1 MEHIMSIQFQ
11 PAALAGAIAIAMGFS
26 ASVSAQDNTTTVNAS
41 LDTLVVTATRSE
53 EKIGNVPARISVI
66 DQNSIERNPI
76 LNLSDEVQKDPS
88 VFMKQYGGLGQ
99 TTEIS
104 IRGTKSNHTL
114 VLKDGARLNSQNHF
128 SALFPTFIDTS
139 DIKQIEILKGP
150 ASVQYGSDA
159 ISGVVQMIT
168 TTPSKNSGFITGI
181 SAENKTYK
189 MIVGADL
196 VEDNFYAQI
205 RGQRLETDG
214 TRVLDYQSKNQKAS
228 YDQKG
233 YSAKVGYDN
242 KEDLKANISISEN
255 EGTNQFYNWQTSQ
268 NNAKRFFENRLIN
281 SNIEYDL
288 RNDLTLSARFSNFV
302 DNQNVKDSEPGHF
315 DTENNEGDLNL
326 RWSLTPQQ
334 NILFGSTYL
343 KSDFKSNSIKNAKQN
358 IDSIGYYLQH
368 QHKSEKLNTQV
379 GVRTEDNE
387 LFGTHTVGQ
396 GAIRYQVL
404 PTTSI
409 YANIGSAFKTPSLTE
424 LYYFVEGSYP
434 TYGNPDLKPEKS
446 VSYEIGLDQKINHYL
461 TAYLS
466 AYNTHIKNLIVT
478 NNLGQNKSSFTNLD
492 KSEVNGGELGFKWKN
507 QDLFFTTEYAYAD
520 SKNKKTNKNI
530 AYRPKQTFTL
540 STGIEN
546 ASYGVSASLITRS
559 DIYADNAN
567 KVKAPGYA
575 TVDLNMYWNINPN
588 IKVFSNIQNI
598 GDVDYR
604 IADNFGD
611 GWYVNGGRLASA
623 GVTFRY

>member
-1 MEHIMSIQFQ
+1 MSTLFQ
-11 PAALAGAIAIAMGFS
+11 PTALVGAIALAMGFS
-26 ASVSAQDNTTTVNAS
+26 TSVFAAESKDQRVVNAA
-41 LDTLVVTATRSE
+41 LDTLVVTASRSE
-53 EKIGNVPARISVI
+53 QNIKDVPARINVI

-88 VFMKQYGGLGQ
+88 VFMKQYGGMGQ

-139 DIKQIEILKGP
+139 DLKQIEILKGP
-150 ASVQYGSDA
+150 ASVQYGTDA
-159 ISGVVQMIT
+159 IGGVVQMIT
-168 TTPSKNSGFITGI
+168 TTPTQNSGFITGI
-181 SAENKTYK
+181 YAENKTYK
-189 MIVGADL
+189 TIIGSDL
-196 VEDNFYAQI
+196 VQDNFYAQI

-214 TRVLDYQSKNQKAS
+214 TKILDYQNKSQKAS

-242 KEDLKANISISEN
+242 KDNIKANIAISQN
-255 EGTNQFYNWQTSQ
+255 EGTNQFYDWATSQ
-268 NNAKRFFENRLIN
+268 NKAKRFFENRLIN
-281 SNIEYDL
+281 VNTEFDL
-288 RNDLTLSARFSNFV
+288 QDNLTLSARLSNFI
-302 DNQNVKDSEPGHF
+302 DNQYVLDSEPGHF
-315 DTENNEGDLNL
+315 DTENKEGDLNL

-334 NILFGSTYL
+334 SILLGSTYL
-343 KSDFKSNSIKNAKQN
+343 KSNFESKSIKNEKQD
-358 IDSIGYYLQH
+358 IDSVGYYLQH

-379 GVRTEDNE
+379 GIRTEDNE

-396 GAIRYQVL
+396 GSIRYQIL

-434 TYGNPDLKPEKS
+434 TYGNPNLKPEKS
-446 VSYEIGLDQKINHYL
+446 MAYEIGVDQKINNQL
-461 TAYLS
+461 TAYFS
-466 AYNTHIKNLIVT
+466 TYHTRIKNLIVT
-478 NNLGQNKSSFTNLD
+478 NYLGQNKSSFANIE
-492 KSEVNGGELGFKWKN
+492 KSEVNGGEIGFKWKE
-507 QDLFFTTEYAYAD
+507 QDIFLTTEYAYAD
-520 SKNKKTNKNI
+520 SKNKKTNNNI

-540 STGIEN
+540 STGLEN
-546 ASYGVSASLITRS
+546 ASYGVSASVIARS
-559 DIYADNAN
+559 DIYADHAN
-567 KVKAPGYA
+567 KVKVPGYA

-598 GDVDYR
+598 GDVEYK

-611 GWYVNGGRLASA
+611 GWYINGGRLASA

>member
-1 MEHIMSIQFQ
+1 MSTLFQ
-11 PAALAGAIAIAMGFS
+11 PTALVGAIALAMGFS
-26 ASVSAQDNTTTVNAS
+26 TSVSAQDSSNVVNAS

-53 EKIGNVPARISVI
+53 EKIGNVPARINVI

-88 VFMKQYGGLGQ
+88 VFMKQYGGMGQ

-128 SALFPTFIDTS
+128 NALFPTFIDTS
-139 DIKQIEILKGP
+139 DLKQIEILKGP
-150 ASVQYGSDA
+150 ASVQYGTDA
-159 ISGVVQMIT
+159 IGGVVQMIT
-168 TTPSKNSGFITGI
+168 TTPTQNSGFITGI
-181 SAENKTYK
+181 YAENKTYK
-189 MIVGADL
+189 TIIGSDL
-196 VEDNFYAQI
+196 VQDGFYAQI

-214 TRVLDYQSKNQKAS
+214 TKILDYQNKSQKAS

-242 KEDLKANISISEN
+242 KDNIKANIAISQN
-255 EGTNQFYNWQTSQ
+255 EGTNQFYDWATSQ
-268 NNAKRFFENRLIN
+268 NKAKRFFENRLIN
-281 SNIEYDL
+281 VNTEFDL
-288 RNDLTLSARFSNFV
+288 QDNLTLSARLSNFI
-302 DNQNVKDSEPGHF
+302 DNQYVLDSEPGHF
-315 DTENNEGDLNL
+315 DTENKEGDLNL

-334 NILFGSTYL
+334 SILLGSTYL
-343 KSDFKSNSIKNAKQN
+343 KSNFESKSIKNEKQD
-358 IDSIGYYLQH
+358 IDSVGYYLQH

-379 GVRTEDNE
+379 GIRTEDNE

-396 GAIRYQVL
+396 GAIRYQIL

-434 TYGNPDLKPEKS
+434 TYGNPNLKPEKS
-446 VSYEIGLDQKINHYL
+446 MAYEIGMDQKINNQL

-466 AYNTHIKNLIVT
+466 TYHTRIKNLIVT
-478 NNLGQNKSSFTNLD
+478 NYLGQNKSSFANIE
-492 KSEVNGGELGFKWKN
+492 KSEVNGGEIGFKWKE
-507 QDLFFTTEYAYAD
+507 QDIFLTTEYAYAD
-520 SKNKKTNKNI
+520 SKNKKTNNNI

-540 STGIEN
+540 STGLEN
-546 ASYGVSASLITRS
+546 ASYGVSASLIARS
-559 DIYADNAN
+559 DIYADHAN
-567 KVKAPGYA
+567 KVKVPGYA

-598 GDVDYR
+598 GDVEYK

-611 GWYVNGGRLASA
+611 GWYINGGRLASA

>member
-1 MEHIMSIQFQ
+1 MSTLFQ
-11 PAALAGAIAIAMGFS
+11 PTALVGAIALAMGFS
-26 ASVSAQDNTTTVNAS
+26 TSVFAAESQDQRVVNAA
-41 LDTLVVTATRSE
+41 LDTLVVTASRSE
-53 EKIGNVPARISVI
+53 QNIKDVPARINVI

-88 VFMKQYGGLGQ
+88 VFMKQYGGMGQ

-139 DIKQIEILKGP
+139 DLKQIEILKGP
-150 ASVQYGSDA
+150 ASVQYGTDA
-159 ISGVVQMIT
+159 IGGVVQMIT
-168 TTPSKNSGFITGI
+168 TTPTQNSGFITGI
-181 SAENKTYK
+181 YAENKTYK
-189 MIVGADL
+189 TIIGSDL
-196 VEDNFYAQI
+196 VQDNFYAQI

-214 TRVLDYQSKNQKAS
+214 TKILDYQNKSQKAS

-242 KEDLKANISISEN
+242 KDNIKANIAISQN
-255 EGTNQFYNWQTSQ
+255 EGTNQFYDWATSQ
-268 NNAKRFFENRLIN
+268 NKAKRFFENRLIN
-281 SNIEYDL
+281 VNTEFDL
-288 RNDLTLSARFSNFV
+288 QDNLTLSARLSNFI
-302 DNQNVKDSEPGHF
+302 DNQYVLDSEPGHF
-315 DTENNEGDLNL
+315 DTENKEGDLNL

-334 NILFGSTYL
+334 SILLGSTYL
-343 KSDFKSNSIKNAKQN
+343 KSNFESKSIKNEKQD
-358 IDSIGYYLQH
+358 IDSVGYYLQH

-379 GVRTEDNE
+379 GIRTEDNE

-396 GAIRYQVL
+396 GAIRYQIL

-434 TYGNPDLKPEKS
+434 TYGNPNLKPEKS
-446 VSYEIGLDQKINHYL
+446 MAYEIGVDQKINNQL
-461 TAYLS
+461 TAYFS
-466 AYNTHIKNLIVT
+466 TYHTRIKNLIVT
-478 NNLGQNKSSFTNLD
+478 NYLGQNKSSFANIE
-492 KSEVNGGELGFKWKN
+492 KSEVNGGEIGFKWKE
-507 QDLFFTTEYAYAD
+507 QDIFLTTEYAYAD
-520 SKNKKTNKNI
+520 SKNKKTNNNI

-540 STGIEN
+540 STGLEN
-546 ASYGVSASLITRS
+546 ASYGVSASVIARS
-559 DIYADNAN
+559 DIYADHAN
-567 KVKAPGYA
+567 KVKVPGYA

-598 GDVDYR
+598 GDVEYK
-604 IADNFGD
+604 IADNFSD
-611 GWYVNGGRLASA
+611 GWYINGGRLASA

>member
-1 MEHIMSIQFQ
+1 MSTLFQ
-11 PAALAGAIAIAMGFS
+11 PTTLVGAIALAMGFS
-26 ASVSAQDNTTTVNAS
+26 TSVFASESQDQRVVNAA
-41 LDTLVVTATRSE
+41 LDTLVVTASRSE
-53 EKIGNVPARISVI
+53 QNIKDVPARINVI

-88 VFMKQYGGLGQ
+88 VFMKQYGGMGQ

-139 DIKQIEILKGP
+139 DLKQIEILKGP
-150 ASVQYGSDA
+150 ASVQYGTDA
-159 ISGVVQMIT
+159 IGGVVQMIT
-168 TTPSKNSGFITGI
+168 TTPTQNSGFITGI
-181 SAENKTYK
+181 YAENKTYK
-189 MIVGADL
+189 TIIGSDL
-196 VEDNFYAQI
+196 VQDNFYAQI

-214 TRVLDYQSKNQKAS
+214 TKILDYQNKSQKAS

-242 KEDLKANISISEN
+242 KDNIKANIAISQN
-255 EGTNQFYNWQTSQ
+255 EGTNQFYDWATSQ
-268 NNAKRFFENRLIN
+268 NKAKRFFENRLIN
-281 SNIEYDL
+281 VNTEFDL
-288 RNDLTLSARFSNFV
+288 QDNLTLSARLSNFI
-302 DNQNVKDSEPGHF
+302 DNQYVLDSEPGHF
-315 DTENNEGDLNL
+315 DTENKEGDLNL

-334 NILFGSTYL
+334 SILLGSTYL
-343 KSDFKSNSIKNAKQN
+343 KSNFESKSIKNEKQD
-358 IDSIGYYLQH
+358 IDSVGYYLQH

-379 GVRTEDNE
+379 GIRTEDNE

-396 GAIRYQVL
+396 GAIRYQIL

-434 TYGNPDLKPEKS
+434 TYGNPNLKPEKS
-446 VSYEIGLDQKINHYL
+446 MAYEIGVDQKINNQL
-461 TAYLS
+461 TAYFS
-466 AYNTHIKNLIVT
+466 TYHTRIKNLIVT
-478 NNLGQNKSSFTNLD
+478 NYLGQNKSSFANIE
-492 KSEVNGGELGFKWKN
+492 KSEVNGGEIGFKWKE
-507 QDLFFTTEYAYAD
+507 QDIFLTTEYAYAD
-520 SKNKKTNKNI
+520 SKNKKTNNNI

-540 STGIEN
+540 STGLEN
-546 ASYGVSASLITRS
+546 ASYGVSASVIARS
-559 DIYADNAN
+559 DIYADHAN
-567 KVKAPGYA
+567 KVKVPGYA

-598 GDVDYR
+598 GDVEYK
-604 IADNFGD
+604 IADNFSD
-611 GWYVNGGRLASA
+611 GWYINGGRLASA

>member
-1 MEHIMSIQFQ
+1 VDWQHGACPAHLSPDTCLLCSLTQSFTGSECMEHIMSIQFQ

-159 ISGVVQMIT
+159 IGGVVQMIT

-288 RNDLTLSARFSNFV
+288 RDDLTLSARFSNFV

-343 KSDFKSNSIKNAKQN
+343 KSDFKSNSIKNTKQN
-358 IDSIGYYLQH
+358 TI
-368 QHKSEKLNTQV
+368 
-379 GVRTEDNE
+379 
-387 LFGTHTVGQ
+387 
-396 GAIRYQVL
+396 
-404 PTTSI
+404 
-409 YANIGSAFKTPSLTE
+409 KTI
-424 LYYFVEGSYP
+424 F
-434 TYGNPDLKPEKS
+434 
-446 VSYEIGLDQKINHYL
+446 
-461 TAYLS
+461 
-466 AYNTHIKNLIVT
+466 
-478 NNLGQNKSSFTNLD
+478 
-492 KSEVNGGELGFKWKN
+492 
-507 QDLFFTTEYAYAD
+507 
-520 SKNKKTNKNI
+520 
-530 AYRPKQTFTL
+530 
-540 STGIEN
+540 
-546 ASYGVSASLITRS
+546 
-559 DIYADNAN
+559 
-567 KVKAPGYA
+567 
-575 TVDLNMYWNINPN
+575 
-588 IKVFSNIQNI
+588 
-598 GDVDYR
+598 
-604 IADNFGD
+604 
-611 GWYVNGGRLASA
+611 
-623 GVTFRY
+623 

>member
-1 MEHIMSIQFQ
+1 MSTLFQ
-11 PAALAGAIAIAMGFS
+11 PTALVGAIALAMGFS
-26 ASVSAQDNTTTVNAS
+26 TSVFAAESQDQRVVNAA
-41 LDTLVVTATRSE
+41 LDTLVVTASRSE
-53 EKIGNVPARISVI
+53 QNIKDVPARINVI

-88 VFMKQYGGLGQ
+88 VFMKQYGGMGQ

-139 DIKQIEILKGP
+139 DLKQIEILKGP
-150 ASVQYGSDA
+150 ASVQYGTDA
-159 ISGVVQMIT
+159 IGGVVQMIT
-168 TTPSKNSGFITGI
+168 TTPTQNSGFITGI
-181 SAENKTYK
+181 YAENKTYK
-189 MIVGADL
+189 TIIGSDL
-196 VEDNFYAQI
+196 VQDNFYAQI

-214 TRVLDYQSKNQKAS
+214 TKILDYQNKSQKAS

-242 KEDLKANISISEN
+242 KDNIKANIAISQN
-255 EGTNQFYNWQTSQ
+255 EGTNQFYDWATSQ
-268 NNAKRFFENRLIN
+268 NKAKRFFENRLIN
-281 SNIEYDL
+281 VNTEFDL
-288 RNDLTLSARFSNFV
+288 QDNLTLSARLSNFI
-302 DNQNVKDSEPGHF
+302 DNQYVLDSEPGHF
-315 DTENNEGDLNL
+315 DTENKEGDLNL

-334 NILFGSTYL
+334 SILLGSTYL
-343 KSDFKSNSIKNAKQN
+343 KSNFESKSIKNEKQD
-358 IDSIGYYLQH
+358 IDSVGYYLQH

-379 GVRTEDNE
+379 GIRTEDNE

-396 GAIRYQVL
+396 GAIRYQIL

-434 TYGNPDLKPEKS
+434 TYGNPNLKPEKS
-446 VSYEIGLDQKINHYL
+446 MAYEIGVDQKINNQL
-461 TAYLS
+461 TAYFS
-466 AYNTHIKNLIVT
+466 TYHTRIKNLIVT
-478 NNLGQNKSSFTNLD
+478 NYLGQNKSSFANIE
-492 KSEVNGGELGFKWKN
+492 KSEVNGGEIGFKWKE
-507 QDLFFTTEYAYAD
+507 QDIFLTTEYAYAD
-520 SKNKKTNKNI
+520 SKNKKTNNNI

-540 STGIEN
+540 STGLEN
-546 ASYGVSASLITRS
+546 ASYGVSASVIARS
-559 DIYADNAN
+559 DIYADHAN
-567 KVKAPGYA
+567 KVKVPGYA

-598 GDVDYR
+598 GDVEYK

-611 GWYVNGGRLASA
+611 GWYINGGRLASA

>member
-1 MEHIMSIQFQ
+1 MSTLFQ
-11 PAALAGAIAIAMGFS
+11 PTALVGAIAIAMGFS
-26 ASVSAQDNTTTVNAS
+26 TTAYAQQTSEATVNAT
-41 LDTLVVTATRSE
+41 LETLVVTASRTE
-53 EKIGNVPARISVI
+53 EKIKDVPARISVI

-76 LNLSDEVQKDPS
+76 FNLSDEVQKDPS
-88 VFMKQYGGLGQ
+88 IFMKQYGGLGQ
-99 TTEIS
+99 TTDIS

-150 ASVQYGSDA
+150 ASVQYGTDA
-159 ISGVVQMIT
+159 IGGVVQMIT

-181 SAENKTYK
+181 YAENKTYK
-189 MIVGADL
+189 TIAGADL
-196 VEDNFYAQI
+196 VQDNFYAQI

-214 TRVLDYQSKNQKAS
+214 TRILDHQNKNQKAS
-228 YDQKG
+228 YNQKG

-242 KEDLKANISISEN
+242 KDALKANISISEN
-255 EGTNQFYNWQTSQ
+255 EGGNQFYDWKTRQ
-268 NNAKRFFENRLIN
+268 NHAKRFFENRLIN

-288 RNDLTLSARFSNFV
+288 HDDLTLSARFSNFV
-302 DNQNVKDSEPGHF
+302 DNQNVKDSEPDHF

-334 NILFGSTYL
+334 NILLGSTYL
-343 KSDFKSNSIKNAKQN
+343 KSDFKSNSIKNTKQN
-358 IDSIGYYLQH
+358 IDSVGYYLQH

-379 GVRTEDNE
+379 GIRTEDNE

-446 VSYEIGLDQKINHYL
+446 ISYEIGLDQKINNHL

-466 AYNTHIKNLIVT
+466 TYHTNIKNLIVT
-478 NNLGQNKSSFTNLD
+478 DYLGQNKSSFTNLD

-520 SKNKKTNKNI
+520 SKNKKTNNNI

-598 GDVDYR
+598 GDVDYK

-611 GWYVNGGRLASA
+611 GWYVNSGRLASA
-623 GVTFRY
+623 GVTFKY

>member
-1 MEHIMSIQFQ
+1 MSTLFQ
-11 PAALAGAIAIAMGFS
+11 PTALVGAIALAMGFS
-26 ASVSAQDNTTTVNAS
+26 TSVFAAESQDQRVVNAA
-41 LDTLVVTATRSE
+41 LDTLVVTASRSE
-53 EKIGNVPARISVI
+53 QNIKDVPARINVI

-88 VFMKQYGGLGQ
+88 VFMKQYGGMGQ

-139 DIKQIEILKGP
+139 DLKQIEILKGP
-150 ASVQYGSDA
+150 ASVQYGTDA
-159 ISGVVQMIT
+159 IGGVVQMIT
-168 TTPSKNSGFITGI
+168 TTPTQNSGFITGI
-181 SAENKTYK
+181 YAENKTYK
-189 MIVGADL
+189 TIIGSDL
-196 VEDNFYAQI
+196 VQDNFYAQI

-214 TRVLDYQSKNQKAS
+214 TKILDYQNKSQKAS

-242 KEDLKANISISEN
+242 KDNIKANIAISQN
-255 EGTNQFYNWQTSQ
+255 EGTNQFYDWATSQ
-268 NNAKRFFENRLIN
+268 NKAKRFFENRLIN
-281 SNIEYDL
+281 VNTEFDL
-288 RNDLTLSARFSNFV
+288 QDNLTLSARLSNFI
-302 DNQNVKDSEPGHF
+302 DNQYVLDSEPGHF
-315 DTENNEGDLNL
+315 DTENKEGDLNL

-334 NILFGSTYL
+334 SILLGSTYL
-343 KSDFKSNSIKNAKQN
+343 KSNFESKSIKNEKQD
-358 IDSIGYYLQH
+358 IDSVGYYLQH

-379 GVRTEDNE
+379 GIRTEDNE
-387 LFGTHTVGQ
+387 LFGTHTVGK
-396 GAIRYQVL
+396 GAIRYQIL
-404 PTTSI
+404 PATSI

-434 TYGNPDLKPEKS
+434 TYGNPNLKPEKS
-446 VSYEIGLDQKINHYL
+446 MAYEIGVDQKINNQL
-461 TAYLS
+461 TAYFS
-466 AYNTHIKNLIVT
+466 TYHTRIKNLIVT
-478 NNLGQNKSSFTNLD
+478 NYLGQNKSSFANIE
-492 KSEVNGGELGFKWKN
+492 KSEVNGGEIGFKWKE
-507 QDLFFTTEYAYAD
+507 QDIFLTTEYAYAD
-520 SKNKKTNKNI
+520 SKNKKTNNNI

-540 STGIEN
+540 STGLEN
-546 ASYGVSASLITRS
+546 ASYGVSASVIARS
-559 DIYADNAN
+559 DIYADHAN
-567 KVKAPGYA
+567 KVKVPGYA

-598 GDVDYR
+598 GDVEYK

-611 GWYVNGGRLASA
+611 GWYINGGRLASA

>member
-1 MEHIMSIQFQ
+1 MSTLFQ
-11 PAALAGAIAIAMGFS
+11 PTALVGAIALAMGFS
-26 ASVSAQDNTTTVNAS
+26 TSVFAAESQDQRVVNAA
-41 LDTLVVTATRSE
+41 LDTLVVTASRSE
-53 EKIGNVPARISVI
+53 QNIKDVPARINVI

-88 VFMKQYGGLGQ
+88 VFMKQYGGMGQ

-139 DIKQIEILKGP
+139 DLKQIEILKGP
-150 ASVQYGSDA
+150 ASVQYGTDA
-159 ISGVVQMIT
+159 IGGVVQMIT
-168 TTPSKNSGFITGI
+168 TTPTQNSGFITGI
-181 SAENKTYK
+181 YAENKTYK
-189 MIVGADL
+189 TIIGSDL
-196 VEDNFYAQI
+196 VQDNFYAQI

-214 TRVLDYQSKNQKAS
+214 TKILDYQNKSQKAS

-242 KEDLKANISISEN
+242 KDNIKANIAISQN
-255 EGTNQFYNWQTSQ
+255 EGTNQFYDWATSQ
-268 NNAKRFFENRLIN
+268 NKAKRFFENRVIN
-281 SNIEYDL
+281 VNTEFDL
-288 RNDLTLSARFSNFV
+288 QDNLTLSARLSNFI
-302 DNQNVKDSEPGHF
+302 DNQYVLDSEPGHF
-315 DTENNEGDLNL
+315 DTENKEGDLNL

-334 NILFGSTYL
+334 SILLGSTYL
-343 KSDFKSNSIKNAKQN
+343 KSNFESKSIKNEKQD
-358 IDSIGYYLQH
+358 IDSVGYYLQH

-379 GVRTEDNE
+379 GIRTEDNE

-396 GAIRYQVL
+396 GAIRYQIL

-434 TYGNPDLKPEKS
+434 TYGNPNLKPEKS
-446 VSYEIGLDQKINHYL
+446 MAYEIGVDQKINNQL
-461 TAYLS
+461 TAYFS
-466 AYNTHIKNLIVT
+466 TYHTRIKNLIVT
-478 NNLGQNKSSFTNLD
+478 NYLGQNKSSFANIE
-492 KSEVNGGELGFKWKN
+492 KSEVNGGEIGFKWKE
-507 QDLFFTTEYAYAD
+507 QDIFLTTEYAYAD
-520 SKNKKTNKNI
+520 SKNKKTNNNI

-540 STGIEN
+540 STGLEN
-546 ASYGVSASLITRS
+546 ASYGVSASVIARS
-559 DIYADNAN
+559 DIYADHAN
-567 KVKAPGYA
+567 KVKVPGYA

-598 GDVDYR
+598 GDVEYK
-604 IADNFGD
+604 IADNFSD
-611 GWYVNGGRLASA
+611 GWYINGGRLASA

>member
-1 MEHIMSIQFQ
+1 MSNLFQ
-11 PAALAGAIAIAMGFS
+11 PTALVGAIALAMGFS
-26 ASVSAQDNTTTVNAS
+26 TSVFAAESQDQRVVNAA
-41 LDTLVVTATRSE
+41 LDTLVVTASRSE
-53 EKIGNVPARISVI
+53 QNIKDVPARINVI

-88 VFMKQYGGLGQ
+88 VFMKQYGGMGQ

-139 DIKQIEILKGP
+139 DLKQIEILKGP
-150 ASVQYGSDA
+150 ASVQYGTDA
-159 ISGVVQMIT
+159 IGGVVQMIT
-168 TTPSKNSGFITGI
+168 TTPTQNSGFITGI
-181 SAENKTYK
+181 YAENKTYK
-189 MIVGADL
+189 TIIGSDL
-196 VEDNFYAQI
+196 VQDNFYAQI

-214 TRVLDYQSKNQKAS
+214 TKILDYQNKSQKAS

-242 KEDLKANISISEN
+242 KDNIKANIAISQN
-255 EGTNQFYNWQTSQ
+255 EGTNQFYDWATSQ
-268 NNAKRFFENRLIN
+268 NKAKRFFENRLIN
-281 SNIEYDL
+281 VNTEFDL
-288 RNDLTLSARFSNFV
+288 QDNLTLSARLSNFI
-302 DNQNVKDSEPGHF
+302 DNQYVLDSEPGHF
-315 DTENNEGDLNL
+315 DTENKEGDLNL

-334 NILFGSTYL
+334 SILLGSTYL
-343 KSDFKSNSIKNAKQN
+343 KSNFESKSIKNEKQD
-358 IDSIGYYLQH
+358 IDSVGYYLQH

-379 GVRTEDNE
+379 GIRTEDNE

-396 GAIRYQVL
+396 GAIRYQIL

-434 TYGNPDLKPEKS
+434 TYGNPNLKPEKS
-446 VSYEIGLDQKINHYL
+446 MAYEIGVDQKINNQL
-461 TAYLS
+461 TAYFS
-466 AYNTHIKNLIVT
+466 TYHTRIKNLIVT
-478 NNLGQNKSSFTNLD
+478 NYLGQNKSSFANIE
-492 KSEVNGGELGFKWKN
+492 KSEVNGGEIGFKWKE
-507 QDLFFTTEYAYAD
+507 QDIFLTTEYAYAD
-520 SKNKKTNKNI
+520 SKNKKTNNNI

-540 STGIEN
+540 STGLEN
-546 ASYGVSASLITRS
+546 ASYGVSASVIARS
-559 DIYADNAN
+559 DIYADHAN
-567 KVKAPGYA
+567 KVKVPGYA

-598 GDVDYR
+598 GDVEYK

-611 GWYVNGGRLASA
+611 GWYINGGRLASA

>member
-1 MEHIMSIQFQ
+1 MSTLFQ
-11 PAALAGAIAIAMGFS
+11 PTALVGAIALAMGFS
-26 ASVSAQDNTTTVNAS
+26 TSVFAAESQDQRVVNAA
-41 LDTLVVTATRSE
+41 LDTLVVTASRSE
-53 EKIGNVPARISVI
+53 QNIKDVPARINVI

-88 VFMKQYGGLGQ
+88 VFMKQYGGMGQ

-139 DIKQIEILKGP
+139 DLKQIEILKGP
-150 ASVQYGSDA
+150 ASVQYGTDA
-159 ISGVVQMIT
+159 IGGVVQMIT
-168 TTPSKNSGFITGI
+168 TTPTQNSGFITGI
-181 SAENKTYK
+181 YAENKTYK
-189 MIVGADL
+189 TIIGSDL
-196 VEDNFYAQI
+196 VQDNFYAQI

-214 TRVLDYQSKNQKAS
+214 TKILDYQNKSQKAS

-242 KEDLKANISISEN
+242 KDNIKANIAISQN
-255 EGTNQFYNWQTSQ
+255 EGTNQFYDWATSQ
-268 NNAKRFFENRLIN
+268 NKAKRFFENRLIN
-281 SNIEYDL
+281 VNTEFDL
-288 RNDLTLSARFSNFV
+288 QDNLTLSARLSNFI
-302 DNQNVKDSEPGHF
+302 DNQYVLDSEPGHF
-315 DTENNEGDLNL
+315 DTENKEGDLNL

-334 NILFGSTYL
+334 SILLGSTYL
-343 KSDFKSNSIKNAKQN
+343 KSNFESKSIKNEKQD
-358 IDSIGYYLQH
+358 IDSVGYYLQH

-379 GVRTEDNE
+379 GIRTEDNE

-396 GAIRYQVL
+396 GAIRYQIL

-434 TYGNPDLKPEKS
+434 TYGNPNLKPEKS
-446 VSYEIGLDQKINHYL
+446 MAYEIGVDQKINNQL
-461 TAYLS
+461 TAYFS
-466 AYNTHIKNLIVT
+466 TYHTRIKNLIVT
-478 NNLGQNKSSFTNLD
+478 NYLGQNKSSFANIE
-492 KSEVNGGELGFKWKN
+492 KSEVNGGEIGFKWKE
-507 QDLFFTTEYAYAD
+507 QDIFLTTEYAYAD
-520 SKNKKTNKNI
+520 SKNKKTNNNI

-540 STGIEN
+540 STGLEN
-546 ASYGVSASLITRS
+546 ASYGVSASVIARS
-559 DIYADNAN
+559 DIYADHAN
-567 KVKAPGYA
+567 KVKVPGYA
-575 TVDLNMYWNINPN
+575 TVDLNMYWNINTN

-598 GDVDYR
+598 GDVEYK
-604 IADNFGD
+604 IADNFSD
-611 GWYVNGGRLASA
+611 GWYINGGRLASA

>member
-1 MEHIMSIQFQ
+1 MSTLFQ
-11 PAALAGAIAIAMGFS
+11 PTALVGAIALAMGFS
-26 ASVSAQDNTTTVNAS
+26 TSVFAAESQDQRVVNAA
-41 LDTLVVTATRSE
+41 LDTLVVTASRSE
-53 EKIGNVPARISVI
+53 QNIKDVPARINVI

-88 VFMKQYGGLGQ
+88 VFMKQYGGMGQ

-139 DIKQIEILKGP
+139 DLKQIEILKGP
-150 ASVQYGSDA
+150 ASVQYGTDA
-159 ISGVVQMIT
+159 IGGVVQMIT
-168 TTPSKNSGFITGI
+168 TTPTQNSGFITGI
-181 SAENKTYK
+181 YAENKTYK
-189 MIVGADL
+189 TIIGSDL
-196 VEDNFYAQI
+196 VQDNFYAQI

-214 TRVLDYQSKNQKAS
+214 TKILDYQNKSQKAS

-242 KEDLKANISISEN
+242 KDNIKANIAISQN
-255 EGTNQFYNWQTSQ
+255 EGTNQFYDWATSQ
-268 NNAKRFFENRLIN
+268 NKAKRFFENRLIN
-281 SNIEYDL
+281 VNTEFDL
-288 RNDLTLSARFSNFV
+288 QDNLTLSARLSNFI
-302 DNQNVKDSEPGHF
+302 DNQYVLDSEPGHF
-315 DTENNEGDLNL
+315 DTENKEGDLNL

-334 NILFGSTYL
+334 SILLGSTYL
-343 KSDFKSNSIKNAKQN
+343 KSNFESKSIKNEKQD
-358 IDSIGYYLQH
+358 IDSVGYYLQH

-379 GVRTEDNE
+379 GIRTEDNE

-396 GAIRYQVL
+396 GAIRYQIL
-404 PTTSI
+404 PATSI

-434 TYGNPDLKPEKS
+434 TYGNPNLKPEKS
-446 VSYEIGLDQKINHYL
+446 MAYEIGVDQKINNQL
-461 TAYLS
+461 TAYFS
-466 AYNTHIKNLIVT
+466 TYHTRIKNLIVT
-478 NNLGQNKSSFTNLD
+478 NYLGQNKSSFANIE
-492 KSEVNGGELGFKWKN
+492 KSEVNGGEIGFKWKE
-507 QDLFFTTEYAYAD
+507 QDIFLTTEYAYAD
-520 SKNKKTNKNI
+520 SKNKKTNNNI

-540 STGIEN
+540 STGLEN
-546 ASYGVSASLITRS
+546 ASYGVSASVIARS
-559 DIYADNAN
+559 DIYADHAN
-567 KVKAPGYA
+567 KVKVPGYA

-598 GDVDYR
+598 GDVEYK
-604 IADNFGD
+604 IADNFSD
-611 GWYVNGGRLASA
+611 GWYINGGRLASA